1 MACTCRENNVALPEL
16 DARTIPHLIRHGA
29 IMGAISSLGPGFAFA
44 LVAPHD
50 PVPLLDQIRDK
61 FGSSVEVTYLESGP
75 TWRLRISRLGA

>member
-1 MACTCRENNVALPEL
+1 
-16 DARTIPHLIRHGA
+16 
-29 IMGAISSLGPGFAFA
+29 MGAISSLGPGFAFA
-44 LVAPHD
+44 LVVPHD